1 MVDER
6 LSDIMK
12 AYVKTFED
20 GDVEKALSFFTED
33 GSITCP
39 EGTFA
44 GKDNLRRYLEYCAG
58 KMKNI
63 AVKPSGNQIITGEGK
78 AFFEHIIEATIDGK
92 RGSVLA
98 MCAYEFADDKIKSL
112 RTTYDRLTVARQA
125 AQGWIAGTLVNM
137 IVKEAE
143 KGL

>member
-1 MVDER
+1 MADEN
-6 LSDIMK
+6 LADIMK

-33 GSITCP
+33 GAITCP